1 MVLKSLLKKFQNPT
15 RVYAVAFFLQQV
27 VIFFN
32 WLIISDVLIKIN
44 QQVIIVFIV
53 KSTFWIINMLQNAHD
68 ELGFLKNVDG
78 PGPQ

>member
-44 QQVIIVFIV
+44 QQVIVVFIV
-53 KSTFWIINMLQNAHD
+53 KSTFWITNMLQNAHD
-68 ELGFLKNVDG
+68 ELGFLKNSDG

>member
-1 MVLKSLLKKFQNPT
+1 MVLKSLLKKFQTPT

-44 QQVIIVFIV
+44 QQVIVVFIV
-53 KSTFWIINMLQNAHD
+53 KSIFWITYMLQNAHD